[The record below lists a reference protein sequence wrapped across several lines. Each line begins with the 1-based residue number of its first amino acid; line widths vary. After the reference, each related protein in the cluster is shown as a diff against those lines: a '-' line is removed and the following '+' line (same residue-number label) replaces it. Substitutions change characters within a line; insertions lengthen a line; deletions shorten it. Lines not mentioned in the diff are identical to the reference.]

1 MKNHLLTVATFI
13 ITVIGVFTLVTEKE
27 VSAIHY
33 GILLLGPIFL
43 FSCVVKDALEF
54 IFSSRQN
61 RKKHQEEAAALQKEA
76 AVIRNKEIYAPQ
88 QVFTPPPIQRVAEKP
103 RLSVPPPPKK
113 REDTVSYVK
122 RDETIQYSTIPV
134 MPVIIPVD
142 IGSSEP
148 SNDYSTSSTSD
159 SSDFSGGGG
168 DFGGGGADGS
178 WD

>member
-13 ITVIGVFTLVTEKE
+13 MTVIGVFTLVTEKE

-33 GILLLGPIFL
+33 GILLLGSIFL
-43 FSCVVKDALEF
+43 FSCVVKDALEI

-61 RKKHQEEAAALQKEA
+61 RKKRQEEA
-76 AVIRNKEIYAPQ
+76 AVIRNKEIYEHQ
-88 QVFTPPPIQRVAEKP
+88 EVFTPPPVQKVTEKP

-168 DFGGGGADGS
+168 DFGGGGSSGS